1 MSQAVRPPATSTIK
15 PRTAAPTFRGPLETP
30 LTKGKGNEK
39 LIAVNSK
46 PRTAVTADL
55 PPQLQ
60 PRPNGVASSV
70 KNGKPTIATNPTIST
85 QTKPA
90 SSSSAAKKEIRG

>member
-1 MSQAVRPPATSTIK
+1 MSQAVRPPAASTIK

-30 LTKGKGNEK
+30 LTKGK
-39 LIAVNSK
+39 LMAVNSK
-46 PRTAVTADL
+46 PRNATNADL

-70 KNGKPTIATNPTIST
+70 KNVKPTIATNSTSST

-90 SSSSAAKKEIRG
+90 SSAAKKEIRG